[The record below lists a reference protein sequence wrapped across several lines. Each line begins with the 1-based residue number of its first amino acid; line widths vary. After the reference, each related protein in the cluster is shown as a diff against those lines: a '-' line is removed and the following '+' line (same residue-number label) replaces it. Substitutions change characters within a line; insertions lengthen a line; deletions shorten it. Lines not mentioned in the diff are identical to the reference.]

1 MFDLGPEKIL
11 VVMVFALVIFG
22 PQRLPEVARN
32 IGGAL
37 RTLRGVQEDVRSQIT
52 ATLDPD
58 EHSPSAQVAAIEPHA
73 DQAVAV
79 ENDPTDGA
87 SFI

>member
-32 IGGAL
+32 LGQTL
-37 RTLRGVQEDVRSQIT
+37 RTLRGVQDDVRQQLT
-52 ATLDPD
+52 ATLNTDDDSPASHAAADP
-58 EHSPSAQVAAIEPHA
+58 SPPSPALNG
-73 DQAVAV
+73 D
-79 ENDPTDGA
+79 DPAEGG
-87 SFI
+87 SFL